1 MKKVHQ
7 ERHKL
12 EDGRLIE
19 ITIYYKPSL
28 GYTLNA
34 IPVVI
39 TETVG
44 SSGAIIETKQFV
56 PSEGFNQVLLRVE
69 RPSKNRL
76 EGVIKMLEEKRN
88 FYLNY
93 FKQEA

>member
-19 ITIYYKPSL
+19 ITIYYKPGT

-34 IPVVI
+34 VPVII
-39 TETVG
+39 TEIVG
-44 SSGAIIETKQFV
+44 SSGAIIETKKFV
-56 PSEGFNQVLLRVE
+56 PSEGFNQILLRVE
-69 RPSKNRL
+69 RPGKKRL

-88 FYLNY
+88 FYLNH
-93 FKQEA
+93 FKQ

>member
-1 MKKVHQ
+1 MKQVHQ

-19 ITIYYKPSL
+19 ITIYYKPGT

-39 TETVG
+39 RETTG
-44 SSGAIIETKQFV
+44 SSGAIIETKEFV
-56 PSEGFNQVLLRVE
+56 PSEGFNQILLRAE
-69 RPSKNRL
+69 RPGTKRL

-93 FKQEA
+93 FKR